1 MMHYSDLLQ
10 LVHTQLLDLYDFRER
25 EALMIRLWEDVL
37 EKKAYE
43 RHLLAKTEV
52 PREKEVLF
60 RQVLTRLKNAEPYQ
74 YILGFTEFY
83 GLKLEVDESVLIPRQ
98 ETEELVRW
106 IVDDFAGNK
115 ELRLWDIGTGSGA
128 IALACK
134 SNCPEWEVHAS
145 DVSAEALR
153 IAGFNAT
160 KNDLTVQFFRDNML
174 APDLGLCPSELD
186 CIVSNPP
193 YVRETEK
200 EEIHRNVLEYEPALA
215 LFVSNEDPL
224 IFYRAV
230 FGLAKTCLKPGGWVY
245 LEINQYLLADMHS
258 LAATM
263 GFVNT
268 EWKVDLNGNPRMMKA
283 QRV

>member
-1 MMHYSDLLQ
+1 MAAYSDLLH
-10 LVHTQLLDLYDFRER
+10 LVHTQLVDLYDFRER

-60 RQVLTRLKNAEPYQ
+60 RQVLTRLEKAEPYQ

-83 GLKLEVDESVLIPRQ
+83 GLELVVDRSVLIPRQ

-134 SNCPEWEVHAS
+134 SARPEWEVHAS
-145 DVSAEALR
+145 DVSSEALK

-160 KNDLTVQFFRDNML
+160 KNDLTVQFFQDSML
-174 APDLGLCPSELD
+174 APDLALCPFELD

-193 YVRETEK
+193 YVRESEK
-200 EEIHRNVLEYEPALA
+200 EEIHRNVLEYEPSLA
-215 LFVSNEDPL
+215 LFVSDENPL
-224 IFYRAV
+224 QFYRAV
-230 FGLAKTCLKPGGWVY
+230 FSLAQTCLKPGGWIY
-245 LEINQYLLADMHS
+245 LEINQYLLSNMVL
-258 LAATM
+258 LAAEM
-263 GFVNT
+263 GFVHAD
-268 EWKVDLNGNPRMMKA
+268 WKSDLNGNPRMLKA
-283 QRV
+283 QRI